1 MTVADTGCWVT
12 AELDDEG
19 ALRVQL
25 YAAALWREGQP
36 PVKYGEE
43 VQDRLPAP
51 AREAVRAALSSILQ
65 AAGPSALALAQE
77 AAGRHAGAAAG
88 QAPPRT
94 IQMNFGGALS
104 AEGQVRG

>member
-1 MTVADTGCWVT
+1 MADTGCWVM

-25 YAAALWREGQP
+25 YAAALWQEGQP

-51 AREAVRAALSSILQ
+51 AREALRKALSAVLE

-88 QAPPRT
+88 RAPPRT
-94 IQMNFGGALS
+94 IQMKFEGELS
-104 AEGQVRG
+104 AEGQMRG

>member
-1 MTVADTGCWVT
+1 M

-19 ALRVQL
+19 ALRVQV
-25 YAAALWREGQP
+25 YAAADWQKGQP

-51 AREAVRAALSSILQ
+51 AREAVRKALSAVLE
-65 AAGPSALALAQE
+65 AAGPSALALAAE

-94 IQMNFGGALS
+94 IQMKFGGALS
-104 AEGQVRG
+104 ADGTMQGG